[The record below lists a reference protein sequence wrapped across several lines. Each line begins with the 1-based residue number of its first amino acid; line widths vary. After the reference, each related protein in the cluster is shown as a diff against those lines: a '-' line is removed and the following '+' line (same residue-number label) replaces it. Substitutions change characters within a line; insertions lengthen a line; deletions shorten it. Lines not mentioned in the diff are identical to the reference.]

1 LGVVVPIEHPEAI
14 AECIQAIDVLKR
26 LLLAQESDGVEEA
39 E

>member
-1 LGVVVPIEHPEAI
+1 VSVPIEHPEAI
-14 AECIQAIDVLKR
+14 AECIQAIGELKR